1 MFKKMSLKAKTIT
14 SFGFIFTLVS
24 ILFWFAFQ
32 TINHMQDGFTQIMDQ
47 NYKTID
53 GLEKQTISMLS
64 LRRHE
69 KDFLLRKDQK
79 YLKRHSEEFQ
89 VLADRIVKIKTY
101 TDKKYHKQLD
111 EILSNASEYKKGF
124 NNIVSLYKKEGDSVT
139 GIRGDLRSSAHGI
152 EKKFKQDGLSD
163 FYMTQLLNFRR
174 REKDYLLR
182 RDKKYFEKLKGDASV
197 VIERMSN
204 KGMDPD
210 RQTEIKKLIEGYKKQ
225 FVLLMN
231 NYDLITKQISGFR
244 KNIHALEEGIEVM
257 IKQNEIELNIIRK
270 DLTEESS
277 LATKA
282 FIAITVAILFL
293 ILLINAIAYKITSNI
308 SKSTIEMK
316 LMAQDFL
323 KTSSL
328 INESSTNLDDIA
340 NTQAAAI
347 QETASSVNE
356 ITAMVSKSTD
366 SAVNSQAKSQE
377 NSIAANKGKDTVY
390 NVIKAMNSLSEST
403 KDMTTRFN
411 QTSTELQ
418 DVVNIINQIGEKAK
432 VINDIVFQTKLL
444 SFNASVEAARAGEH
458 GKGFAVVAEEIGNLA
473 SMSGTS
479 AEEIATILDES
490 VKKVNDLVTNNQRE
504 IDSLVTNNTQKV
516 SHGIDTAKE
525 CEVALNTIIDNIEN
539 INASI
544 SDIAQASQEQDSG
557 VKEISQA
564 INEFNKNNQQTVFL
578 ANQSKGHSSDI
589 KMKADQVLLM
599 ATNLEILLYGRTQD
613 DNFEKDNII
622 SADFEEVD
630 DNNEIEDAA

>member
-24 ILFWFAFQ
+24 ILFWFAYQ
-32 TINHMQDGFTQIMDQ
+32 TINHLQDGFTQIMDQ

-53 GLEKQTISMLS
+53 SLEKQTISMLS

-79 YLKRHSEEFQ
+79 YLQRHNEEFQ
-89 VLADRIVKIKTY
+89 TLSNRIVNIKTY
-101 TDKKYHKQLD
+101 SDKKYHKQLD
-111 EILSNASEYKKGF
+111 EILFNATEYKKGF
-124 NNIVSLYKKEGDSVT
+124 DNIVTLFKKEGDSNL
-139 GIRGDLRSSAHGI
+139 GIRGDLRSSAHTI
-152 EKKFKQDGLSD
+152 EENFKNNGLSD

-174 REKDYLLR
+174 HEKDYLLR
-182 RDKKYFEKLKGDASV
+182 RDKKHLKKLDGNIS
-197 VIERMSN
+197 IIHERMST
-204 KGMDPD
+204 KGMDPT
-210 RQTEIKKLIEGYKKQ
+210 RQEEIKSLIQTYKKQ
-225 FVLLMN
+225 FILLTN
-231 NYDLITKQISGFR
+231 NYDLITKQLSDFR
-244 KNIHALEEGIEVM
+244 INIHSLEEGIELM
-257 IKQNEIELNIIRK
+257 IKQNETELNIIRK
-270 DLTEESS
+270 DLNEES
-277 LATKA
+277 AVAIKG
-282 FIAITVAILFL
+282 FIGITAAILFL
-293 ILLINAIAYKITSNI
+293 ILLINAIAYKITANI

-316 LMAQDFL
+316 LMAQEFL
-323 KTSSL
+323 TTSGL
-328 INESSTNLDDIA
+328 ISESSTNLDHIA

-377 NSIAANKGKDTVY
+377 NSVAANKGKDTVY

-490 VKKVNDLVTNNQRE
+490 VQKVNDLVTNNQRE

-516 SHGIDTAKE
+516 THGIDTAKE

-578 ANQSKGHSSDI
+578 ASQSKGHSSDI
-589 KMKADQVLLM
+589 RIKADQVLLM
-599 ATNLEILLYGRTQD
+599 ATNLEILLYGKIQD
-613 DNFEKDNII
+613 ENHEKDNII

-630 DNNEIEDAA
+630 TDNEAENAA